1 MMLKDAVLIT
11 GAGQRIG
18 LYLAKQF
25 LAQGQ
30 LVVFTYRTERP
41 AVDDL
46 KAQGALGFQVDFTD
60 SAALNVFLD
69 ELPKHVESLRA
80 VIHNASLWA
89 TDAQVDAQPGLLGDL
104 LAVHVEAPYRINQ
117 ACRSLLEK
125 TSAATTDI
133 ISLTDI
139 KVASG
144 HADYAAYLASKAG
157 LASLTQSFAQA
168 FAPRI
173 KVNNI
178 APGLVIFH
186 PEDSEAYRQ
195 KRLAE
200 SVIPVEPG
208 EVSIWQAVQFLM
220 HSPNATGS
228 TVSLGSLKSSKSSP

>member
-1 MMLKDAVLIT
+1 MTAILNDAVLIT

-30 LVVFTYRTERP
+30 SVVFTYRTERP
-41 AVDDL
+41 AVEEL

-60 SAALNVFLD
+60 SASLDTFLQR
-69 ELPKHVESLRA
+69 LPQQVVSLRA
-80 VIHNASLWA
+80 VVHNASLWA
-89 TDAQVDAQPGLLGDL
+89 TDVQVDANPGLLADL
-104 LAVHVEAPYRINQ
+104 LAVHVEAPYQINQ
-117 ACRSLLEK
+117 TCRPLLEK
-125 TSAATTDI
+125 TSAAIADI
-133 ISLTDI
+133 VALTDV
-139 KVASG
+139 KVADG

-168 FAPRI
+168 FAPHI

-186 PEDSEAYRQ
+186 PEDSDAYRQ

-200 SVIPVEPG
+200 SAIPVEPG
-208 EVSIWQAVQFLM
+208 EASIWQAVRFLM
-220 HSPNATGS
+220 DSPNATGS
-228 TVSLGSLKSSKSSP
+228 TVSLGTLKK

>member
-1 MMLKDAVLIT
+1 MTAMLKDAVLIT

-30 LVVFTYRTERP
+30 VVVFTYRTERP
-41 AVDDL
+41 AVDEL

-60 SAALNVFLD
+60 SASLNTFLQC
-69 ELPKHVESLRA
+69 LPQQVASLRA
-80 VIHNASLWA
+80 VVHNASLWA
-89 TDAQVDAQPGLLGDL
+89 TDVQVDAQPGLLADL
-104 LAVHVEAPYRINQ
+104 LAVHVEAPYQINQ
-117 ACRSLLEK
+117 ACRPLLEA
-125 TSAATTDI
+125 TSAATADI
-133 ISLTDI
+133 VALTDV
-139 KVASG
+139 KVAGG

-168 FAPRI
+168 FAPHI

-186 PEDSEAYRQ
+186 PEDSDAYRQ

-200 SVIPVEPG
+200 SAIPVEPG
-208 EVSIWQAVQFLM
+208 EASIWQAVRFLM
-220 HSPNATGS
+220 DSRNATGS
-228 TVSLGSLKSSKSSP
+228 TVSLGQKKA

>member
-1 MMLKDAVLIT
+1 MTAMLKDAVLIT

-30 LVVFTYRTERP
+30 VVVFTYRTERP
-41 AVDDL
+41 AVDEL

-60 SAALNVFLD
+60 SASLNTFLQR
-69 ELPKHVESLRA
+69 LPQLVVSLRA
-80 VIHNASLWA
+80 VVHNASLWA
-89 TDAQVDAQPGLLGDL
+89 TDAQVDAQPGLLADL
-104 LAVHVEAPYRINQ
+104 LAVHVDAPYRINQ
-117 ACRSLLEK
+117 ACRPLLEK
-125 TSAATTDI
+125 TSATTADI
-133 ISLTDI
+133 VALTDV
-139 KVASG
+139 KVANG

-200 SVIPVEPG
+200 SAIPVEPG
-208 EVSIWQAVQFLM
+208 EVSIWQAVRFLM
-220 HSPNATGS
+220 GSPNATGS
-228 TVSLGSLKSSKSSP
+228 TVSLGQKKAFV